1 MKQKTIFVT
10 LIAVALLAGL
20 VWGASLS
27 TNASVATAIQSRP
40 QLAATPSVPL
50 ANGSVA
56 ATSVAGLEAA
66 LEQIYAQVNPS
77 VVAIEVTQDQA
88 ATMNNLPQGHPA
100 VPSSQA
106 LGSGFVWDTNGY
118 IVTNNHVVD
127 GATRVSVT
135 FSDGT
140 IVDANV
146 VGKDPDSD
154 LAVVKVDVPADQL
167 HPVQLADSKQVKV
180 GELAVAIGNPFGEQN
195 TFTVGF
201 ISALA
206 RSLPADNS
214 SASGGSYTI
223 PDIIQTDAPIN
234 PGNSGGVLVNDQGQ
248 VVGVT
253 SAIESPVRASVGI
266 GFAIPSAIVQKVV
279 PELIKNGHYD
289 HSYLGISGRTLTP
302 DLASA
307 MNLSKTQRG
316 VLVGDVTS
324 NGPAEKA
331 GLKGSTQQTTIN
343 GTTTNVGGDVIT
355 AIDDQPVK
363 TFDDLVA
370 YLASS
375 TSVNQTVTLTVL
387 RNGQTQTIKVTL
399 TARPQ
404 SQPTQTA
411 DSNSQNNNPFG
422 NIPNPFGNSPF
433 NPFGNLPGNRN
444 NPFGGS
450 QAGAPYLGIQ
460 GLSMTSDMAKAM
472 NLSSDQQGVLIV
484 QVSSNSPAEKAKLQ
498 GSTKS
503 FDLNGQTIPIGG
515 DVITAID
522 GQSVTTIREL
532 QTTILQDKVGQTV
545 KLTILR
551 DGQKMDV
558 SVTLEARPS
567 SVQ

>member
-1 MKQKTIFVT
+1 
-10 LIAVALLAGL
+10 
-20 VWGASLS
+20 
-27 TNASVATAIQSRP
+27 
-40 QLAATPSVPL
+40 
-50 ANGSVA
+50 
-56 ATSVAGLEAA
+56 
-66 LEQIYAQVNPS
+66 
-77 VVAIEVTQDQA
+77 
-88 ATMNNLPQGHPA
+88 
-100 VPSSQA
+100 
-106 LGSGFVWDTNGY
+106 
-118 IVTNNHVVD
+118 
-127 GATRVSVT
+127 
-135 FSDGT
+135 
-140 IVDANV
+140 
-146 VGKDPDSD
+146 
-154 LAVVKVDVPADQL
+154 
-167 HPVQLADSKQVKV
+167 
-180 GELAVAIGNPFGEQN
+180 
-195 TFTVGF
+195 
-201 ISALA
+201 
-206 RSLPADNS
+206 
-214 SASGGSYTI
+214 
-223 PDIIQTDAPIN
+223 
-234 PGNSGGVLVNDQGQ
+234 
-248 VVGVT
+248 
-253 SAIESPVRASVGI
+253 
-266 GFAIPSAIVQKVV
+266 
-279 PELIKNGHYD
+279 
-289 HSYLGISGRTLTP
+289 
-302 DLASA
+302 
-307 MNLSKTQRG
+307 